1 MIDDGHTDQTG
12 DACSLKNVPASSTF
26 SSVNLPGGAVNYVSE
41 PTFFSGFTYMSVD
54 YANGT
59 STVIKWPVTYNGA
72 TWGSTAPVKLS
83 ATLDDNSG
91 NKIRDLV
98 A

>member
-1 MIDDGHTDQTG
+1 MKIDDGHTDPTG
-12 DACSLKNVPASSTF
+12 DACSLKNVPVSSTF

-41 PTFFSGFTYMSVD
+41 PTFFSGKTYMSVD

-59 STVIKWPVTYNGA
+59 STIIKWAETYDGT
-72 TWGSTAPVKLS
+72 TWSGTAPVKLS

-91 NKIRDLV
+91 NKI
-98 A
+98 